1 MKFLA
6 LCLLASQSVGWAAEK
21 VCVVSMAVP
30 DYPRLA
36 LMARIQGSVRV
47 EIEIDRTGKV
57 VSAEAMYPPGAP
69 KGLKLLGPHAAKNVA
84 TWQFFVSR
92 DEKTFPIKHSV
103 TYVYKLQGKETYAF
117 PCSTVTLHAADRVE
131 IVTPPPAVMT
141 SRQP

>member
-1 MKFLA
+1 MKLLV

-47 EIEIDRTGKV
+47 EVEIDSAGKV
-57 VSAEAMYPPGAP
+57 VSAEPVYPPGTP
-69 KGLKLLGPHAAKNVA
+69 KGLKLLG
-84 TWQFFVSR
+84 S
-92 DEKTFPIKHSV
+92 
-103 TYVYKLQGKETYAF
+103 YV
-117 PCSTVTLHAADRVE
+117 
-131 IVTPPPAVMT
+131 T